1 VLPREEIPDIAVAL
15 LEDGAD
21 TPTLRRLAGLTSLEL
36 SEAHDLFRKALQE
49 LGRRR
54 PTRDEAARR
63 VATHLA
69 SRVLSNGADL
79 RRLATEGARL
89 AVAFDYHEDLMPY
102 YRADDEYDIPGWK
115 DRVEVDA
122 ELVES
127 ARRLLGTEG
136 KHAG

>member
-1 VLPREEIPDIAVAL
+1 
-15 LEDGAD
+15 
-21 TPTLRRLAGLTSLEL
+21 
-36 SEAHDLFRKALQE
+36 
-49 LGRRR
+49 
-54 PTRDEAARR
+54 
-63 VATHLA
+63 
-69 SRVLSNGADL
+69 VLSNGADL